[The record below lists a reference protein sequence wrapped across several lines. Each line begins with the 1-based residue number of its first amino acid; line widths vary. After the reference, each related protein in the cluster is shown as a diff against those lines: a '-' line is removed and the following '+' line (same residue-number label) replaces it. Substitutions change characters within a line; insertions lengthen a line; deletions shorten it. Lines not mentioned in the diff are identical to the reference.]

1 MLAIHLENSRVA
13 VREIPLPPRPRGFSL
28 IRLIAA
34 GICNT
39 DLELQRGY
47 YGFAGQPG
55 HEFVG
60 EVAESDDPALVGRRV
75 CGEINLGCLQ
85 CDWCA
90 RGLARHCPNRTVL
103 GIVRHPGAFA
113 EYFTLPDGNL
123 HVLPGSISS
132 EDGVFLE
139 PLAAAA
145 RILDQVKL
153 EPGDRAAVL
162 GDGKLGLLIAQ
173 VLHASGADPV
183 LFGKHS
189 GKLALASVRGI
200 RTERFAEPV
209 PAGAFTLTVDAT
221 GSPAGL
227 RAAIAMTEPL
237 GRVVLKST
245 MHGAAEWDAVPVIVN
260 EITLTGSRCGRFEP
274 AIELLASRRVSVAE
288 MVSERFPLDQAAA
301 AFERAAAQG
310 VMKVLLTP
318 PR

>member
-1 MLAIHLENSRVA
+1 MLAIHLENGRVETRHIA
-13 VREIPLPPRPRGFSL
+13 MPRRPPGFSL

-47 YGFAGQPG
+47 YGFTGQPG

-60 EVAESDDPALVGRRV
+60 EVVESDRAGLVGKRV
-75 CGEINLGCLQ
+75 CGEINLGCDT

-113 EYFTLPDGNL
+113 EYLTLPDRNL
-123 HVLPGSISS
+123 HVLPD
-132 EDGVFLE
+132 EVRTEHAVFIE

-145 RILDQVKL
+145 RILDQVRV
-153 EPGDRAAVL
+153 EPMTRTAVL

-173 VLHASGADPV
+173 VLDASGARPV
-183 LFGKHS
+183 LYGKHPE
-189 GKLALASVRGI
+189 KLRIAEERGI
-200 RTERFAEPV
+200 RTERFADPP
-209 PAGAFTLTVDAT
+209 PAAFQLTVDAT

-237 GRVVLKST
+237 GTVVLKST
-245 MHGAAEWDAVPVIVN
+245 MHGAAEWDSVPVIVN
-260 EITLTGSRCGRFEP
+260 EITLAGSRCGRFEP
-274 AIELLASRRVSVAE
+274 AVELLRAGRVDVSRMISDE
-288 MVSERFPLDQAAA
+288 FPLDQAAR
-301 AFERAAAQG
+301 AFARAAEPG
-310 VMKVLLTP
+310 VLKVLLRP
-318 PR
+318 A